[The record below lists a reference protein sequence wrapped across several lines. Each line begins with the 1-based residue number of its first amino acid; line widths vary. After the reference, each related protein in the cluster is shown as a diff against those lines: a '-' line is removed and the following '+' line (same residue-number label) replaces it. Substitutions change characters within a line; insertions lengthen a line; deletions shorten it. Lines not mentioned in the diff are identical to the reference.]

1 MHHVDSGRLIVN
13 WREESHAAAVRHGIE
28 RPDRFMAQIA
38 VESDDFDLD
47 VIEQQ
52 RFGPSGGR
60 GIAQLMT
67 PTGNW
72 IASMLGVGPEK
83 FWANPARQLDGAA
96 WLMKRLLDRYS
107 ADRYSHGAQSSW
119 VFALAAYNAG
129 VGNLDRWLDP
139 ADCLTPCAD
148 TIRYVA
154 RILRLS
160 DDEVRERLLAARA
173 GQGVEPLPP
182 VPVSAEPAAGHSVA
196 STTPVTPAFATT
208 CPTRAGSGITS
219 AAPASTAPASAAT
232 TRRIPMPS
240 LAFDPKAP
248 HSADGAQW
256 TPWTCSLH
264 TVQQALEVVGSSMSY
279 ADVFHLIV
287 DVRQLTDAD
296 VGFRDHTGQLLAKMF
311 RDLGY
316 GAHAE
321 YPVDF
326 DRVWEDAGHEPICLS
341 IDGHDHWMFVRS
353 RADENTLNLSNGAP
367 GHKGVEHTI
376 TRWQWAQIGGGA
388 AAVHIDIPEGEDP
401 SVIAALQSR
410 LVELASAN
418 AELGRQIQDKERR
431 LSAMVE
437 GLAHVSDVIVPAIVD
452 APTQDARAALAEQV
466 FTIRETKLGP
476 RPAGVAA

>member
-1 MHHVDSGRLIVN
+1 MN

-28 RPDRFMAQIA
+28 RPDRFLAQIA
-38 VESDDFDLD
+38 VESSDFDLD

-52 RFGPSGGR
+52 RFGAAGGR

-72 IASMLGVGPEK
+72 IASMIGVGQEE

-96 WLMKRLLDRYS
+96 WLMRRLLTRYSDDRYS
-107 ADRYSHGAQSSW
+107 DGSGPNW

-129 VGNLDRWLDP
+129 VGNLTRWLDP
-139 ADCLTPCAD
+139 ADSLTPFPD
-148 TIRYVA
+148 TIHYVA
-154 RILRLS
+154 RVMRLS
-160 DDEVRERLLAARA
+160 EDEVRERLLVAKA
-173 GQGVEPLPP
+173 GLGVEPVPP
-182 VPVSAEPAAGHSVA
+182 
-196 STTPVTPAFATT
+196 
-208 CPTRAGSGITS
+208 
-219 AAPASTAPASAAT
+219 APASAEPMAGYSGASTSPASTGPATPSCATPCPALAGSGFTSASTVRLAT
-232 TRRIPMPS
+232 TRRVPMPS
-240 LAFDPKAP
+240 LACDPKAP
-248 HSADGAQW
+248 DSADGARW

-264 TVQQALEVVGSSMSY
+264 TVQQALEAVGSSMTY

-287 DVRQLTDAD
+287 DVRQLADAD
-296 VGFRDHTGQLLAKMF
+296 VSYRDHTGQLLAKMF

-367 GHKGVEHTI
+367 GHKGVEQTI

-401 SVIAALQSR
+401 SVIAALQAR

-437 GLAHVSDVIVPAIVD
+437 GLAHVSDVIVPAIVN

-466 FTIRETKLGP
+466 FEIRETKLGP